1 MDWVRLLARGNRV
14 LAIAAVGALVPVLCL
29 ASKEFVMPTPQAA
42 KTYPAHNEDASH
54 AITIGL
60 DPYDNDAKAK
70 IFSIHYNELDLL
82 PIFVVVT
89 NDGNEP
95 VQLSGMNAQLLTAN
109 HSKLDPA
116 STDEIRRRVTRPVSR
131 RSYPLPFPNKTIK
144 GGLSQKQ
151 LEEIERAQF
160 GARAVEPHSTRAGFL
175 FFDVSGISDPLAGAR
190 FYLNGVHDSKG
201 EEIMYFEIPLDR
213 SPVSQ

>member
-1 MDWVRLLARGNRV
+1 MDWVRLLGGRNRV
-14 LAIAAVGALVPVLCL
+14 LALAAVGTLLPALCL
-29 ASKEFVMPTPQAA
+29 ASKEFVMPTAQAA
-42 KTYPAHNEDASH
+42 NTYPAHNEDSSH
-54 AITIGL
+54 AITVGL

-70 IFSIHYNELDLL
+70 VFSIHYNELDLL

-95 VQLSGMNAQLLTAN
+95 VQLSGMNAQLVTAD

-131 RSYPLPFPNKTIK
+131 RSYPLPFPTKTIK
-144 GGLSQKQ
+144 GGVSQKQ

-175 FFDVSGISDPLAGAR
+175 FFDVSGISSPLSGAR
-190 FYLNGVHDSKG
+190 FYLTGVHDSKG
-201 EEIMYFEIPLDR
+201 NEIMYFEIPLDR
-213 SPVSQ
+213 SPQGQ

>member
-1 MDWVRLLARGNRV
+1 MDWVRSLARQNRV
-14 LAIAAVGALVPVLCL
+14 LAIAAVGALLPVLCL

-42 KTYPAHNEDASH
+42 KTYPAHNEDSSH

-82 PIFVVVT
+82 PIFVVIT

-131 RSYPLPFPNKTIK
+131 RSYPLPFPTKTIK

-160 GARAVEPHSTRAGFL
+160 GAHAVEPHSTRAGFL

-190 FYLNGVHDSKG
+190 FYLTGVHDSKG
-201 EEIMYFEIPLDR
+201 ADIMYFEIPVDR
-213 SPVSQ
+213 SPLSH

>member
-1 MDWVRLLARGNRV
+1 MDWVRSLARGNRI
-14 LAIAAVGALVPVLCL
+14 LAIAAVGTLLPVLCL

-42 KTYPAHNEDASH
+42 KTYPAHNEDSSH
-54 AITIGL
+54 AITVGL

-109 HSKLDPA
+109 HSKLDAA

-131 RSYPLPFPNKTIK
+131 RSYPLPFPTKTIK

-151 LEEIERAQF
+151 IEEIERAQF